1 MKTLN
6 EIGIIQEALNLLGEE
21 YRKSAKTLLRLP
33 ENDEIGM
40 PLITLVKNTFGEI
53 QVESVGK
60 IQEDSVIA
68 RNPEPIG
75 DEIFNEWVIPTETVK
90 KNYGDI
96 QLTEEFQP
104 FQKIAT
110 VRAIPLSVVYPLL
123 VAAKVEG
130 VDVENQTFSFR
141 VSWSDFPMVAGSGS
155 YLTSGGYA
163 ISATDMQAYEK
174 LNKE

>member
-6 EIGIIQEALNLLGEE
+6 EIGIIQEALSLLGEE
-21 YRKSAKTLLRLP
+21 YRKRAKTLLRFP
-33 ENDEIGM
+33 KNDEIGVT
-40 PLITLVKNTFGEI
+40 LITLVKNTFGEI

-60 IQEDSVIA
+60 IQQESVIA
-68 RNPEPIG
+68 RNPEPIANEFFST
-75 DEIFNEWVIPTETVK
+75 EIFNEWVIPMETVK

-96 QLTEEFQP
+96 QLTEDFQP

-110 VRAIPLSVVYPLL
+110 VRAIPLSVVFPLL

-141 VSWSDFPMVAGSGS
+141 VSWSDSPMLAVS
-155 YLTSGGYA
+155 
-163 ISATDMQAYEK
+163 
-174 LNKE
+174 